1 MSVRYLNL
9 SRIVNTIL
17 LLLVVIVYQ
26 SLFSE
31 LLTIRQIKLDLPLLI
46 LVYVGL
52 TRGPASG
59 ALFGFLV
66 GLLLDLSNPS
76 FLGLGALIKTS
87 LGYLVGS
94 FKDTLFLESNVSK
107 GGVIFLSLGLN
118 DFFFYLFS
126 SGLNLNYTF
135 FVFLNYTLL
144 SGIYTALAGFV
155 FLWYLQIRK
164 AQSLANSYPA
174 KL

>member
-1 MSVRYLNL
+1 MPVRNL
-9 SRIVNTIL
+9 SLSRAVNTIL
-17 LLLVVIVYQ
+17 LLLMVVVYQ

-52 TRGPASG
+52 TQGPASG
-59 ALFGFLV
+59 ALFGFLM
-66 GLLLDLSNPS
+66 GLLLDLPNPS

-94 FKDTLFLESNVSK
+94 FKDNLFLESNLSK
-107 GGVIFLSLGLN
+107 GGVIFFSLCLN
-118 DFFFYLFS
+118 DFFYYLFS
-126 SGLNLNYTF
+126 SGFNLSYTF
-135 FVFLNYTLL
+135 FVFFNYSLL
-144 SGIYTALAGFV
+144 SALYTALAGLV
-155 FLWYLQIRK
+155 FLWYFQIRRAK
-164 AQSLANSYPA
+164 RLADGFST

>member
-1 MSVRYLNL
+1 MPVRYLNL
-9 SRIVNTIL
+9 SRIANTIL
-17 LLLVVIVYQ
+17 LLLIVVVYQ

-31 LLTIRQIKLDLPLLI
+31 LLIIRQIKLDLPLLI

-52 TRGPASG
+52 NRGPASG
-59 ALFGFLV
+59 ALFGFLI

-76 FLGLGALIKTS
+76 FLGLGALIKTF

-94 FKDTLFLESNVSK
+94 FKDTLFLESNISK
-107 GGVIFLSLGLN
+107 GGVIFLSLCLN
-118 DFFFYLFS
+118 DFLFYLFS
-126 SGLNLNYTF
+126 SGVNLNYTF

-164 AQSLANSYPA
+164 TQISANSYVD